1 MNLPFASPADAVR
14 TGPGTPDPL
23 LGALAKVQ
31 SIERVGRVAEAHGT
45 LIRATGLKA
54 AIGELCVL
62 RNPPGEGDPNF
73 RLSAE
78 VVGVSKQMTLLTPLG
93 ALDGISATTA
103 VHATG
108 RQAAVRAGD
117 GQPGRTPA
125 ATDDPDHGT

>member
-1 MNLPFASPADAVR
+1 MNLPFASPADAGR
-14 TGPGTPDPL
+14 TVPGTPDPL

-54 AIGELCVL
+54 AIDELCVL

-78 VVGVSKQMTLLTPLG
+78 VVRSEEHTSELQSLMR
-93 ALDGISATTA
+93 ISYA
-103 VHATG
+103 VFCLKKKIANEHDTKKH
-108 RQAAVRAGD
+108 
-117 GQPGRTPA
+117 TK
-125 ATDDPDHGT
+125 